1 MKRIV
6 VLASGRGSNFRAVA
20 SAIERGEISGRCIR
34 LIVDR
39 PGTLAAVRAEEQNIP
54 VSPLHYGDFSTKADY
69 EKALSDL
76 LHTLSPDL
84 IVLAG
89 YMRILGLGIIREYPG
104 RIINIHPSL
113 LPAFPG
119 LNAHGQAVAYGVR
132 ISGCTVHFV
141 DEGTDTGPIIL
152 QRCVSVAEDD
162 DEVTLADK
170 ILTEE
175 HIAFPEAIAL
185 FCQNRL
191 KIIGRKVMLLPQVPE
206 DTPHEGH

>member
-6 VLASGRGSNFRAVA
+6 VLASGRGSNFLAVA

-39 PGTLAAVRAEEQNIP
+39 PGTLAAVRAQEQNIP
-54 VSPLHYGDFSTKADY
+54 VSLLHYSDFPSKADY
-69 EKALSDL
+69 EKSLSDL
-76 LHTLSPDL
+76 LHTLNPDL

-89 YMRILGLGIIREYPG
+89 YMRILGQWIIREYPG

-113 LPAFPG
+113 LPSFSG
-119 LNAHGQAVAYGVR
+119 LNAHGQAIDYGVR
-132 ISGCTVHFV
+132 VSGCTVHFV

-152 QRCVSVAEDD
+152 QRCVSVAEVD
-162 DEVTLADK
+162 DEVTLAEK
-170 ILTEE
+170 ILDEE
-175 HIAFPEAIAL
+175 HIALPKAIAL

-191 KIIGRKVMLLPQVPE
+191 KIIGRKVFILPQSPE
-206 DTPHEGH
+206 NNPHEGN